1 MRASSNRKV
10 PTVLIADND
19 EDERRLLKAVL
30 KLKGFKVVEAAHGQ
44 EAIDLATCSTPDLLL
59 IDLRLPRVS
68 GPVVIRQ
75 ITNQAHLRNMAM
87 VAVSISADNARRSM
101 RGLAIHLEKPVELYQ
116 LDSLI
121 DRLFPML
128 IRHHQPIELK
138 MRKEWNRESAS
149 H

>member
-1 MRASSNRKV
+1 MRGSSKRKI
-10 PTVLIADND
+10 PTVIIADSD
-19 EDERRLLKAVL
+19 EDERCLLKAVL
-30 KLKGFKVVEAAHGQ
+30 KLKGFKVVEAVHGQ
-44 EAIDLATCSTPDLLL
+44 EAIDLATFSTPDLLL

-75 ITNQAHLRNMAM
+75 ITNQARLRNMAM

-101 RGLAIHLEKPVELYQ
+101 PGPAIHLEKPVELYQ

-128 IRHHQPIELK
+128 LSTTSQL
-138 MRKEWNRESAS
+138 N
-149 H
+149 